1 MEKSDRGNLEKAIV
15 FGEDLEGTLENGV
28 NSQWLQFIR
37 IHAEGLIPASV
48 MLGAGD
54 RKKSTF
60 WTQEAHSMA
69 EEVRSE

>member
-1 MEKSDRGNLEKAIV
+1 MEKGDGGNVEKAIV
-15 FGEDLEGTLENGV
+15 FGEVLEPWRTV
-28 NSQWLQFIR
+28 FKCQRLQFIQ
-37 IHAEGLIPASV
+37 IHAEHLIPASI